1 MKFVL
6 ILLLL
11 IIAWAVWRAM
21 NTGTLPQ
28 PGSPAPDFRLSDQAG
43 NFHQLSDHAG
53 KWRIVYFYPKDD
65 TPGCTKEACTFRD
78 GLAKLQAADAVV
90 MGISVDDAGSHR
102 RFAERYRLNF
112 PLLADADGAV
122 SRKYGVLMNWQV
134 FRMAKRVTFLIGPD
148 GKISHVYPQVDP
160 DRHAGEILDRLQTQN
175 PK

>member
-1 MKFVL
+1 MKLVLLL
-6 ILLLL
+6 ILLAV
-11 IIAWAVWRAM
+11 AWAVWRGM
-21 NTGTLPQ
+21 NTGALPQ
-28 PGSPAPDFRLSDQAG
+28 PGSAAPDFHLPDQAG

-78 GLAKLQAADAVV
+78 GLAKLQAAGAVV
-90 MGISVDDAGSHR
+90 MGISVDDTDSHK
-102 RFAERYRLNF
+102 RFAEKHRLNF

-122 SRKYGVLMNWQV
+122 SRKYGVLMDWQV

-160 DRHAGEILDRLQTQN
+160 DRHADEILDRLQ
-175 PK
+175 PKNRS